1 VVGDTEFTDETL
13 MNQPKYGKGRQ
24 MKTKMKLTNSCARRL
39 TVLAATLILG
49 LTIAFSASAQAVGS
63 AKGGGTKLMRGSSVT
78 SAESVE
84 TKMSCPTCKNERFER
99 KVVSSKGA
107 GYKIVQGTRHL
118 CKNCLTKKTAV
129 GHGKAKR
136 MVTTHECCA

>member
-1 VVGDTEFTDETL
+1 
-13 MNQPKYGKGRQ
+13 
-24 MKTKMKLTNSCARRL
+24 MKTKMTLTTSCARRL
-39 TVLAATLILG
+39 AVPVATLMLG
-49 LTIAFSASAQAVGS
+49 LAIAFSASAQGAGS
-63 AKGGGTKLMRGSSVT
+63 AKGGATKLMRGSSVT

-84 TKMSCPTCKNERFER
+84 TAMSCPTCKNERFER

-107 GYKIVQGTRHL
+107 GHKIVQGTRHL
-118 CKNCLTKKTAV
+118 CKDCVTTKNTV